1 MVRKTQLAAL
11 RRRSKMRTAEN
22 PISRASRSIK
32 GAKKVASSETYTAI
46 WQIVD
51 GLEQRRLMRG
61 NGCQAIQELTAQAR
75 EIVKDYSKIVKE
87 YWAG

>member
-1 MVRKTQLAAL
+1 
-11 RRRSKMRTAEN
+11 MRAAEN
-22 PISRASRSIK
+22 RIIRASRAVR
-32 GAKKVASSETYTAI
+32 GAKRVASIETYAAI

-61 NGCQAIQELTAQAR
+61 NGCQAIQELTSEAR

-87 YWAG
+87 YWAK